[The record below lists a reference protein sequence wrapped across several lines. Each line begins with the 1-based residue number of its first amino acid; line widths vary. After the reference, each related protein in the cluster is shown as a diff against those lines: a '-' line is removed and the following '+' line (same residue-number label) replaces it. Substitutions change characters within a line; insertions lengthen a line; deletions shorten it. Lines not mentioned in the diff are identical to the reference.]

1 MAQSVVLFSSIE
13 LLISVG
19 KGKKWNLT
27 PSDCFSTL
35 FAARDVSRTFQFLRA
50 KRPQRREERG
60 ETDVFAG

>member
-1 MAQSVVLFSSIE
+1 MAQSVVLYSSIE

-27 PSDCFSTL
+27 PSDWSN
-35 FAARDVSRTFQFLRA
+35 SG
-50 KRPQRREERG
+50 EERE